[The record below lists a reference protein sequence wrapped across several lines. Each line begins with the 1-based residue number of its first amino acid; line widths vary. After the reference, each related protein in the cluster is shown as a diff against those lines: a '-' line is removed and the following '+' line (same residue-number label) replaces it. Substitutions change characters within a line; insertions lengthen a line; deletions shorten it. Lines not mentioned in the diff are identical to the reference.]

1 MFFSRKVRP
10 QIKIPKICEKYNT
23 NSTLIGFFLGIC
35 VLSAVAFV
43 SHYNLL
49 NSELFKKKVCEKYQ
63 LMWIL
68 SGFMFSIFLFLILLQ
83 IFGRFDYIYFIDD
96 YFY

>member
-1 MFFSRKVRP
+1 MFFRRRLRS

-23 NSTLIGFFLGIC
+23 NSILIGFFLGIC

-49 NSELFKKKVCEKYQ
+49 NTDLFKKKECEKYQ

-68 SGFMFSIFLFLILLQ
+68 SGFFFSVLLFIFFLQ
-83 IFGRFDYIYFIDD
+83 IFGRFDYIHFIDD

>member
-1 MFFSRKVRP
+1 MFFRRKLRS

-23 NSTLIGFFLGIC
+23 NSILIGFFLGIC
-35 VLSAVAFV
+35 VISAVAFV

-49 NSELFKKKVCEKYQ
+49 NNDLFKKKECEKYQ

-68 SGFMFSIFLFLILLQ
+68 SGFLFSVLLFIFFLQ

>member
-1 MFFSRKVRP
+1 MFFRRRLRS

-23 NSTLIGFFLGIC
+23 NSILIGFFLGIC
-35 VLSAVAFV
+35 VISAVAFV

-49 NSELFKKKVCEKYQ
+49 NSDLFKKKECEKYQ

-68 SGFMFSIFLFLILLQ
+68 SGFLFSVLLFIFFLQ
-83 IFGRFDYIYFIDD
+83 IFGRFDYIYFID